1 MADGSVV
8 IETQMDTS
16 GVEKGVDDISN
27 SLKKALDYMQN
38 ISSNVEKI
46 VSSLTSG
53 SAAANNAVT
62 NLNKNIETTADV
74 SKRAAESITEAQN
87 KFNPSDV
94 SGIKIQ
100 RWNDNDNL
108 IGDQS
113 EASEEYRQ
121 ELLET
126 SSVARKAAQEEAD
139 AFNSA
144 KEKVNELHEAIK
156 STKEELKNLE
166 NSGQWWG
173 DDEYDEAAIKLN
185 ELTKQAQEY
194 KKVTLSPEV
203 DSTADSVSRLGQ
215 KVDSLS
221 KKLMNAGIS
230 GLKNKIKSIG
240 KIIDGLVSKLL
251 KLTSSTIIGG
261 LQRISSGIFGIHKSA
276 NKSTLS
282 LKNLLKYAFGIRS
295 LFALFNK
302 LHNAIVVGFQNLA
315 KYDLA
320 TQTGD
325 VNNSISSLMSAL
337 TRLKNSFA
345 TAFAPILTTVAPIL
359 VRFINLISEAIT
371 RVGMLVA
378 ALTGKDTFTKAIGVQ
393 ENYAASLDKS
403 SKSANKAK
411 KATKGYLSSLDEIK
425 RYDDGKSDSEAG
437 SGGGGYAAPSASEMF
452 ETVPIES
459 SIKDIADKI
468 KGYIQNQNWEGLGT
482 YMADG
487 INKGLQ
493 KVYDAINWKNVEPKV
508 TSFITAFTETFNS
521 LVDHIDWYLMGKT
534 VGTGINTVVKALNL
548 AITKIDWE
556 KLGKKFAKGIKGL
569 VNEVNWKELGELLG
583 NKFMVPWKIF
593 SGFVRDLPYAD
604 IGKVFANTLNGVFS
618 RISFSEIGNSLA
630 TALNG
635 AFTSLYNFAI
645 HFNWTRLVNNI
656 ASGIN
661 TFIGKFDWKGNGRKL
676 ETFLDKLCTS
686 IVDYARKTDWEKVGR
701 GIGEFLGQV
710 KWGEHFVQVGSA
722 ILKALK
728 GMFDGLETSGTAG
741 KIASF
746 LGKAFLAV
754 KIADVIG
761 IGNLVR
767 ILVGTIGKK
776 VIGSDMVASLS
787 GKLTSLLGDAVS
799 GAASSFTDLAT
810 AISPLV
816 GTAGLIIAVGAAAAG
831 ATSELAKLV
840 ETMQGGNGIGTTF
853 GNTMNNFIQTL
864 QGRGDLISSSAEEVW
879 QLKESL
885 EQEGMTAED
894 KATATQK
901 LIDKLSSMGVTSTQ
915 ARLAF
920 SSLHQQGLITDD
932 MFNILAESIKTMS
945 NKTSNMAGSVDLG
958 NKKIK
963 EGSKEYQ
970 DMKVAIGNVTN
981 QLHLGIDAQ
990 GSLNQA
996 LDNVVDS
1003 GGTAQDAYKAI
1014 MSTAGAL
1021 GLNTESVAKIFAEK
1035 FPAAVKATETSA
1047 RNAMSGTKTSVT
1059 TAMGTVSTAVAN
1071 ASSLVSKNTTTG
1083 FGLAN
1088 TAVGTAMSG
1097 MKKATENAMPS
1108 IWSGVKNANEKV
1120 SSSSKTNWGN
1130 SASEVD
1136 KNLDKMKQHTN
1147 LKLGE
1152 MQKTVDSH
1160 FSSQYNTM
1168 TDKWKFAKDRILQI
1182 VDGLGSELATHSSN
1196 LQPGLESSGYN
1207 MGQSFVNGFSNAMYN
1222 VNSIL
1227 NDVVS
1232 KVNSTIG
1239 NVNGALRSIEN
1250 SFTFKYT
1257 FTNPTTHRAQVFRS
1271 SMELPRVDKVPYLA
1285 TGAVI
1290 PPRSE
1295 FLAVLGDQKNGRNL
1309 EAPEGVIRDIINDA
1323 FDQHQQSGGT
1333 FKFVAQLERKTIFE
1347 KVIEEA
1353 QLIRDTTGKNPF
1365 EMG

>member
-1 MADGSVV
+1 MADGSV
-8 IETQMDTS
+8 IIDTKIDAS
-16 GVEKGVDDISN
+16 GAEKGADDIVK
-27 SLKKALDYMQN
+27 SLESILGYMQN
-38 ISSNVEKI
+38 ISSSINKI
-46 VSSLTSG
+46 VSSLTGG
-53 SAAANNAVT
+53 SNTASNAVS
-62 NLNKNIETTADV
+62 NLTDNLEATAEAGKRAVKAV
-74 SKRAAESITEAQN
+74 SK
-87 KFNPSDV
+87 FDPSDV
-94 SGIKIQ
+94 SRLTIH

-126 SSVARKAAQEEAD
+126 SSVARKAAQEEAE

-144 KEKVNELHEAIK
+144 KEKVNELYEAIK

-185 ELTKQAQEY
+185 ELNKQAQEY
-194 KKVTLSPEV
+194 KKTTLSPEI
-203 DSTADSVSRLGQ
+203 DNTADSVSRLGQ
-215 KVDSLS
+215 KVNSLS
-221 KKLMNAGIS
+221 KKMMNAGIS

-251 KLTSSTIIGG
+251 KLTSSAIIGG

-295 LFALFNK
+295 LFVLFNK
-302 LHNAIVVGFQNLA
+302 LRNAIVVGFQNLA

-345 TAFAPILTTVAPIL
+345 TAFVPILTTVAPIL
-359 VRFINLISEAIT
+359 VRFINLISEAVT

-393 ENYAASLDKS
+393 ENYAASLNRS
-403 SKSANKAK
+403 SKSADKAK
-411 KATKGYLSSLDEIK
+411 KATKGYLSSLDEIE

-437 SGGGGYAAPSASEMF
+437 SGGGGYTAPSTSEMF

-459 SIKDIADKI
+459 SIKDIANKI
-468 KGYIQNQNWEGLGT
+468 KEYIQSQNWEGLGA

-493 KVYDAINWKNVEPKV
+493 KVYDAISWKNVGPKV
-508 TSFITAFTETFNS
+508 TSFVTAFTETFNS

-604 IGKVFANTLNGVFS
+604 IGKAFANTLNGVFS

-661 TFIGKFDWKGNGRKL
+661 TFIGKFDWKGNGQKL

-686 IVDYARKTDWEKVGR
+686 IVDFARKTDWEEVGR

-722 ILKALK
+722 ILKSLK
-728 GMFDGLETSGTAG
+728 GMFDGMETSGAAG

-799 GAASSFTDLAT
+799 VAAGSFTDLAT

-816 GTAGLIIAVGAAAAG
+816 GTAGLIVAVGVAAAG
-831 ATSELAKLV
+831 ATSELAKFV

-932 MFNILAESIKTMS
+932 MFNILAESIKNMS

-1059 TAMGTVSTAVAN
+1059 TAMETVSTAVAN
-1071 ASSLVSKNTTTG
+1071 ASSLVSKNTATG

-1182 VDGLGSELATHSSN
+1182 VDGLGNELATHSSN

-1309 EAPEGVIRDIINDA
+1309 EAPEDLLRQIVREEAGGN
-1323 FDQHQQSGGT
+1323 QSGGGNYRFT
-1333 FKFVAQLERKTIFE
+1333 AQLNRRTIFDE
-1347 KVIEEA
+1347 MIDEA
-1353 QLIRDTTGKNPF
+1353 KLRRDASGTNPF
-1365 EMG
+1365 ELA

>member
-1 MADGSVV
+1 MADGTLT
-8 IETQMDTS
+8 IDTRTD
-16 GVEKGVDDISN
+16 EKGVKVGMKDIEASVKRM
-27 SLKKALDYMQN
+27 SV
-38 ISSNVEKI
+38 SVEK
-46 VSSLTSG
+46 LG
-53 SAAANNAVT
+53 DKA
-62 NLNKNIETTADV
+62 
-74 SKRAAESITEAQN
+74 
-87 KFNPSDV
+87 
-94 SGIKIQ
+94 KIALQ
-100 RWNDNDNL
+100 RQL
-108 IGDQS
+108 
-113 EASEEYRQ
+113 
-121 ELLET
+121 
-126 SSVARKAAQEEAD
+126 
-139 AFNSA
+139 
-144 KEKVNELHEAIK
+144 
-156 STKEELKNLE
+156 
-166 NSGQWWG
+166 
-173 DDEYDEAAIKLN
+173 
-185 ELTKQAQEY
+185 
-194 KKVTLSPEV
+194 
-203 DSTADSVSRLGQ
+203 
-215 KVDSLS
+215 DSLS
-221 KKLMNAGIS
+221 KLNNQYGQQEQKVEA
-230 GLKNKIKSIG
+230 LKKRLKELSDQKIETEEYKRLG
-240 KIIDGLVSKLL
+240 KEIDGLYEKSAKLEAELNQWRKLGVPENSNTFRVMDEELQKVISDISKLEEKQAEMKSSGTSYADPRSLSEYQSTASRLTVEEMRLDDMNNRLNTSFAATEMRL
-251 KLTSSTIIGG
+251 KECGEEAARSSSKFSGLAESAQRFAEKLKQSGINGMKRKLHELWQALDKLMSKFMQLASGAIVGG
-261 LQRISSGIFGIHKSA
+261 LQKISGGIFAIHKSA

-302 LHNAIVVGFQNLA
+302 LRGAVTEGIQNLA
-315 KYDLA
+315 LHDLL
-320 TQTGD
+320 TNTGN
-325 VNNSISSLMSAL
+325 VNQSLSELQSAL
-337 TRLKNSFA
+337 TLLKNSFA
-345 TAFAPILTTVAPIL
+345 TAFAPLLTVASPIL
-359 VRFINLISEAIT
+359 VQFINLVSQAVT
-371 RVGMLVA
+371 RVGMLIA
-378 ALTGKDTFTKAIGVQ
+378 ALTGQKTFTRATQVQ
-393 ENYAASLDKS
+393 QNYAASLDKTADS
-403 SKSANKAK
+403 AK
-411 KATKGYLSSLDEIK
+411 KATQAVEGYLSPIDEVN
-425 RYDDGKSDSEAG
+425 RYDDGSSSSRGSG
-437 SGGGGYAAPSASEMF
+437 SGGYTGPSASDMF
-452 ETVPIES
+452 EEVPIES
-459 SIKDIADKI
+459 SIKGIADKVKKLI
-468 KGYIQNQNWEGLGT
+468 KNEDWESLGT
-482 YMADG
+482 YMAEG

-493 KVYDAINWKNVEPKV
+493 KVYDAISWKNVGPKV
-508 TSFITAFTETFNS
+508 TSFVTAFTETFNS

-548 AITKIDWE
+548 ALTKIDWE

-604 IGKVFANTLNGVFS
+604 IGKAFANTLDGVFS

-656 ASGIN
+656 AGGIN
-661 TFIGKFDWKGNGRKL
+661 TFVGKFDWKGNGQKL

-728 GMFDGLETSGTAG
+728 GMFDGMETSGTAG

-746 LGKAFLAV
+746 LGKAFLTV

-799 GAASSFTDLAT
+799 GAAGSFTDLAT

-816 GTAGLIIAVGAAAAG
+816 GTAGLIVAVGAAAAG
-831 ATSELAKLV
+831 ATSELAKFV

-853 GNTMNNFIQTL
+853 GNTMNNFIQLL

-1152 MQKTVDSH
+1152 MQKTVYSH

-1182 VDGLGSELATHSSN
+1182 VDGLGNELATHSSN

-1309 EAPEGVIRDIINDA
+1309 ELPEGLLRQIFREEVPQNNGGNSYNVSVKASGRTLLDIVLEEGELRRNRN
-1323 FDQHQQSGGT
+1323 GG
-1333 FKFVAQLERKTIFE
+1333 R
-1347 KVIEEA
+1347 
-1353 QLIRDTTGKNPF
+1353 NPF
-1365 EMG
+1365 ELA